1 MTGVR
6 HGEALGLQWGDI
18 DLAAGKITVRRT
30 WPDKWRGEEPIFYV
44 SKSKNGVREIPIP
57 DELVQALKR
66 WKLSLALSVN
76 GIWFSPRKTA
86 RRTIERQS
94 YEARSIRQS
103 VTPK

>member
-18 DLAAGKITVRRT
+18 DLAADKITVRRT

-57 DELVQALKR
+57 EELVQALKR
-66 WKLSLALSVN
+66 WKLACPISQWDLV
-76 GIWFSPRKTA
+76 FPKKDA
-86 RRTIERQS
+86 RRMTERQS